1 MMLANSLTS
10 AIAQIFHPIV
20 YATAWMLAA
29 IYGVIPNYAVAIA
42 ILTVIIMALLTP
54 LLVKSTRSMIEMQ
67 KLQPELKRLQQK
79 YKGPEHRQELN
90 EEMMKLYREAGVNPA
105 SGCINGLLMA
115 PFLFILYSVIRGLS
129 NTITATNGKLAET
142 CQSTI
147 PPVPPHYTGLVSC
160 PKNIPDTSAMFH
172 DLVHATPPGAMLVW
186 HMNIALKAIS
196 SHGSIW
202 AAIPFYVLI
211 AVAVGTQYFQMS
223 QLNRRN
229 PNAAQMSGQMQTF
242 QRLTPI
248 LFAYIYFIVPAAAV
262 IYMVV
267 STLIRILTQ
276 DLIFRFDRPKPKA
289 GVERSIPAVTE
300 GDVKDDTKSDGK
312 VTPPSRSTSNGSSA
326 KAKGTQGKAAPAPR
340 PAPGHP
346 RAKDKRKRK
355 AR

>member
-1 MMLANSLTS
+1 
-10 AIAQIFHPIV
+10 
-20 YATAWMLAA
+20 
-29 IYGVIPNYAVAIA
+29 
-42 ILTVIIMALLTP
+42 
-54 LLVKSTRSMIEMQ
+54 
-67 KLQPELKRLQQK
+67 
-79 YKGPEHRQELN
+79 
-90 EEMMKLYREAGVNPA
+90 
-105 SGCINGLLMA
+105 
-115 PFLFILYSVIRGLS
+115 
-129 NTITATNGKLAET
+129 
-142 CQSTI
+142 
-147 PPVPPHYTGLVSC
+147 
-160 PKNIPDTSAMFH
+160 
-172 DLVHATPPGAMLVW
+172 MLVW

-202 AAIPFYVLI
+202 AALPFYVLI

-300 GDVKDDTKSDGK
+300 GDANDDAKSDGK
-312 VTPPSRSTSNGSSA
+312 VTPSSGSPNGSTA
-326 KAKGTQGKAAPAPR
+326 KPKGTQGKAAPAPR